1 MPKTIIIINYSKIES
16 IKQIKNESD
25 LFFLK
30 KEKKKERERE
40 KGVAEKNWKKTEEE
54 SKPLIFY

>member
-40 KGVAEKNWKKTEEE
+40 KGVAEKN
-54 SKPLIFY
+54 

>member
-25 LFFLK
+25 LLIF
-30 KEKKKERERE
+30 KKKKKRERE
-40 KGVAEKNWKKTEEE
+40 G
-54 SKPLIFY
+54 SG